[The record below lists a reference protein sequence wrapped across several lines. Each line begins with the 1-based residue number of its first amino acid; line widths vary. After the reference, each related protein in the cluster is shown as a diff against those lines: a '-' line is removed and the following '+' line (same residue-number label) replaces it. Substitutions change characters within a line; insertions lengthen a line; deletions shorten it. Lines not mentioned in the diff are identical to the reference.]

1 MQKIDLRNFN
11 GKNVADA
18 IVFAENLS
26 NKDLEGKVNAH
37 KIYSFLI
44 DQIPNIYQHPH
55 ASVRGNLRK
64 KLWNLE
70 RHFNWNESF
79 HSQFGQDKFIND
91 YFFKNI
97 KNGFFVEI
105 GAYDGVSGSNCFYFE
120 KHKNWDG
127 IAIEPSLQQFA
138 FLQKN
143 RKCLCLNT
151 AITKNAET
159 KEFIDVIDGY
169 TMMSGINDKSYY
181 KATLDTI
188 NQDPRTQVEKR
199 FIETSTIEK
208 ILNKNNLIDYLSIDV
223 EGGEMEILESI
234 DFDFYNIKVI
244 SVENNKPEE
253 IVFDKLLKRKGFEYA
268 DKLGVDEIFYNKK
281 YFSL

>member
-11 GKNVADA
+11 GKNAADA

-26 NKDLEGKVNAH
+26 KKDLEGKINAH
-37 KIYSFLI
+37 RIYSFLI
-44 DQIPNIYQHPH
+44 EQIPNIYQHPH
-55 ASVRGNLRK
+55 ASVRGHLRK
-64 KLWNLE
+64 KLWDLE
-70 RHFNWNESF
+70 RQFHWNESF
-79 HSQFGQDKFIND
+79 YSQFGQDKFI
-91 YFFKNI
+91 YEFFFKNF

-105 GAYDGVSGSNCFYFE
+105 GAYDGISGSNCLYFE
-120 KHKNWDG
+120 KHKNWNG
-127 IAIEPSLQQFA
+127 IAIEPSLKQFA

-143 RKCLCLNT
+143 RKCFCINA
-151 AITKNAET
+151 AITKNVGT

-181 KATLDTI
+181 KGTLDII
-188 NQDPRTQVEKR
+188 NKDSRSQVEKR
-199 FIETSTIEK
+199 LIQTKTFDQ

-234 DFDFYNIKVI
+234 DFNFYNIKVI

-253 IVFDKLLKRKGFEYA
+253 IVFDKLLKQKGFEYA
-268 DKLGVDEIFYNKK
+268 DKLGVDEIFYNRK
-281 YFSL
+281 YYNL